1 MPRRPPWRRQ
11 KKWRIPALPGN
22 TLAIRADPISVES
35 VSSETVDARY
45 LLCPLPVIR
54 TQDRVARLRTGDA
67 VRVFCTDPGV
77 FYGIPSW
84 CRVYDRKV
92 CEISRQSDEIKIT
105 IRLGDSK

>member
-1 MPRRPPWRRQ
+1 M
-11 KKWRIPALPGN
+11 
-22 TLAIRADPISVES
+22 ES

-54 TQDRVARLRTGDA
+54 THDRVARLRTGDA

-92 CEISRQSDEIKIT
+92 CEISRQSDEIEIT
-105 IRLGDSK
+105 IRLGDTK